1 MERAGLTKATVFHY
15 FPNKE
20 AVLAAVF
27 DAFGQRLELAAQNWF
42 EPPPASHA
50 ARLEHLVT
58 SLVDFY
64 GRDPLNARIL
74 CHGLLETQ
82 LAPWGGRGNGG
93 APPVFDRF
101 VGRFTDFV
109 ASGMAA
115 GEFYPGRPIAAIMA
129 IGGIILFEF
138 MLPDRGREYR
148 AGTGGRIN
156 VAERGREMAAVINR
170 AVVRPGVRL
179 RRKRPRKGKR

>member
-1 MERAGLTKATVFHY
+1 MIEQGLGRGAVPGAGHADAEGHHRLLLAYAQPEIVLRNRGPDALGHDRAGVEVYVGQDQGELVAT
-15 FPNKE
+15 E
-20 AVLAAVF
+20 AGHEVVVAQAAAEEV
-27 DAFGQRLELAAQNWF
+27 A
-42 EPPPASHA
+42 
-50 ARLEHLVT
+50 HL
-58 SLVDFY
+58 LHD
-64 GRDPLNARIL
+64 L
-74 CHGLLETQ
+74 
-82 LAPWGGRGNGG
+82 
-93 APPVFDRF
+93 
-101 VGRFTDFV
+101 V